1 MDLIMTEEEEGEEMV
16 VGEEG
21 EMVGIIER
29 EEIIEITLTNLLQRR
44 GEKED
49 KEEVE
54 EGETTTMEMKGD
66 LQTTIMEEM
75 GEEMVVVIDLIIGG
89 FEMD

>member
-29 EEIIEITLTNLLQRR
+29 EEIIEITRTNLLQRR
-44 GEKED
+44 VEKED
-49 KEEVE
+49 KEVV
-54 EGETTTMEMKGD
+54 EGEIIIMETKGD
-66 LQTTIMEEM
+66 LQTTIMGEM
-75 GEEMVVVIDLIIGG
+75 EEEMVVVIDLIIGG